1 MAKWA
6 TARTPAKIAAKYLRN
21 RRHHRTIPPPA
32 RSIRMKQTPGN
43 AKRMSLRT
51 KMLFANCAA
60 LAGVLLLVG
69 ACVWGLHMQRRHVEA
84 SLEEYGAIK
93 SVKAAQLSLVAASAG
108 LQAHQPENARINS
121 DLHDALTSLRGYKAT
136 LHSYAPALLAEVGDD
151 QIDQA
156 SDQTGVAVDRVT
168 NLLNVLAT
176 RGDAAVSTTTPNQD
190 PAPLA
195 VSAVEDLASLLRT
208 CNGFLEQTQ
217 RAADHDLSIA
227 TRIVLTGAVVIALF
241 MLLATL
247 WQYHRIMIPLQRLR
261 EWSRRVSG
269 GDLAAPYR
277 ASSDREFAELGAD
290 INSMAVELQGFYR
303 DLEEMVAAKS
313 KELARSERLAS
324 VGYLAAG
331 VAHEINN
338 PLGIMSGHAELSA
351 RRLHA
356 VVSDGQASEIFGSL
370 RIIREEAFR
379 CKQITQKLLLL
390 ARGGSA
396 ASRENVE
403 LRPLISEMVEMVQ
416 GLQCAQGR
424 GINVKSDDSNPLAVI
439 ANTAELK
446 QVLLNLLVNA
456 LESTPAAG
464 GLVEIIAQPNDQS
477 VQLTVSDNGRGMS
490 GKTLER
496 IFEPFYSEKRG
507 SAEPGTGLGL
517 SITHAIVSDFGGT
530 LCAQSEGPGRG
541 SRFILRLPAAQV
553 RQGAVNRVRQL
564 IGSD

>member
-1 MAKWA
+1 
-6 TARTPAKIAAKYLRN
+6 
-21 RRHHRTIPPPA
+21 
-32 RSIRMKQTPGN
+32 
-43 AKRMSLRT
+43 MSLRT

-60 LAGVLLLVG
+60 LAVILMLVG
-69 ACVWGLHMQRRHVEA
+69 ACIWGLRVQRRHVDA
-84 SLEEYGAIK
+84 SLEEYAAIK
-93 SVKAAQLSLVAASAG
+93 SVKAAQLSVIAASAEIQSRQRG
-108 LQAHQPENARINS
+108 NSRVIS
-121 DLHDALTSLRGYKAT
+121 DLQDAQRSLRGYKTT
-136 LHSYAPALLAEVGDD
+136 LISYAPRLPGEVGEY
-151 QIDQA
+151 QIAQA
-156 SDQTGVAVDRVT
+156 SAQTGAAMDRISK
-168 NLLNVLAT
+168 LLNILNTIGETPSAGAA
-176 RGDAAVSTTTPNQD
+176 RPDADALSIAV
-190 PAPLA
+190 
-195 VSAVEDLASLLRT
+195 VEDLASLLQT
-208 CNGFLEQTQ
+208 CNVFLETTQ
-217 RAADHDLSIA
+217 RSADHDLRMATMIVGIGAIA
-227 TRIVLTGAVVIALF
+227 VALL

-247 WQYHRIMIPLQRLR
+247 WQYHRVMIPLQRLR
-261 EWSRRVSG
+261 AWSRRVAR
-269 GDLAAPYR
+269 GDLGAPYR
-277 ASSDREFAELGAD
+277 ASSDREFVELGAD

-338 PLGIMSGHAELSA
+338 PLSIMSGHAEISA

-356 VVSDGQASEIFGSL
+356 VVSDGQASEIFRSL

-396 ASRENVE
+396 ASRETVE
-403 LRPLISEMVEMVQ
+403 LWPLISEMVEMVQ

-424 GINVKSDDSNPLAVI
+424 GINVKSDDPNPLAVI

-490 GKTLER
+490 GKTLEG

-541 SRFILRLPAAQV
+541 SRFVLRLPAAQV

-564 IGSD
+564 LGSD